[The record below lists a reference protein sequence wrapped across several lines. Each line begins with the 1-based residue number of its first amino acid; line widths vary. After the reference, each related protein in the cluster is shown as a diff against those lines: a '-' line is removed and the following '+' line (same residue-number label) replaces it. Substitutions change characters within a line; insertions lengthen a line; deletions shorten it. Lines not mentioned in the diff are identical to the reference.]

1 MSVGFF
7 DILQLQGVG
16 LAVSI
21 TLPVIILPDASWEP
35 ENKSN
40 QVPLSSA
47 LIKSDQTPLST
58 LLTKSTEEGLNSTL
72 SKSDQD
78 PLDTQLTKT
87 TSQNDWG
94 SDPKNTE
101 F

>member
-16 LAVSI
+16 LSVSI

-47 LIKSDQTPLST
+47 LIKSDQ
-58 LLTKSTEEGLNSTL
+58 
-72 SKSDQD
+72 D